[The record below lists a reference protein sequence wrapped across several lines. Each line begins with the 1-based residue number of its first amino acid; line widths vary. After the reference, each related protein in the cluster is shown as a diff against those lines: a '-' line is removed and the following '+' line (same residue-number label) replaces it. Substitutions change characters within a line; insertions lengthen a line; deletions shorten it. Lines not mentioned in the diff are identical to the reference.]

1 MIKIGDKV
9 RYLNSVGGGTVQK
22 FIDKTMVSVLEDDGF
37 ETPVFIKEC
46 VVVEGVNEKTNFPSA
61 AGRGEKSFAP
71 VPAPARADLQ
81 STGTDYKSA
90 PAEEIEELFEET
102 PEGEKLTVALAFV
115 PQELKKIQD
124 TDFDLYLVNDSNY
137 SLYYTISAI
146 GRGEKSFALTAGEKS
161 FVPKAG
167 EKSFAPTAKL
177 IESGL
182 IHLNTTLFL
191 REIAKSDLN
200 DYEQL
205 DVQFI
210 AFKETK
216 TYDVKPAVSLT
227 VKLKL
232 VNFYKLHSF
241 AENDY
246 FDEEAMVLPI
256 ITQDTLEL
264 PLNISADDFNL
275 QQTAKKDDTEKKK
288 PLAPRRPALEKVVVD
303 LHIREL
309 LDNTNGL
316 PPVSLFEYQMTK
328 FRETLALHKNNI
340 GQQIVFIHGK
350 GNGVLRKEII
360 KEIHAKYPAYK
371 YQDASFRE
379 YGFGAT
385 MITIR
390 QDIFKNRQKNEE
402 IV

>member
-9 RYLNSVGGGTVQK
+9 WYLNSVGGGTVQK

-61 AGRGEKSFAP
+61 GKGEKN
-71 VPAPARADLQ
+71 PAPTNARADLQ
-81 STGTDYKSA
+81 SVRETGADYKSA

-137 SLYYTISAI
+137 SLYYSISTI
-146 GRGEKSFALTAGEKS
+146 GR
-161 FVPKAG
+161 G

-191 REIAKSDLN
+191 REIAKSELN

-205 DVQFI
+205 NVQFV

-275 QQTAKKDDTEKKK
+275 QQIAKKDDTEKKQ
-288 PLAPRRPALEKVVVD
+288 PLAPRRPTLEKVVVD

-328 FRETLALHKNNI
+328 FRETLAEHKNNI

-390 QDIFKNRQKNEE
+390 QERKMQKETE
-402 IV
+402 